1 MLPRE
6 LLRPPTADQISLFP
20 PLNFSVTAMPAASV
34 TSFFRRS
41 LPTIALLAGASGLLL
56 VTDQAGTR
64 RSRPAV
70 AVLKQ
75 VSTAVLDDAVVGM
88 LEGLAAKG
96 WRDGETVTI
105 RQFNAE
111 GDMAQANAIA
121 REITGG
127 GFDLILT
134 SSTPSLQAVA
144 TANER
149 GRVLHVFAAVAD
161 PFSAGVGLDRTK
173 PMKHPRHLV
182 GYGSLAP
189 VDATFGILRR
199 INPRVVRVGVA
210 HNPSESNSRRFMEL
224 ARASC
229 KNRGIELIEAAV
241 ENSSGVIEAVQATIA
256 RGAEVIFVPG
266 DTTVASVCD
275 SIVDVAGK
283 RGVPVF
289 TVVPGR
295 PDRGTLFDVGF
306 DFREVGLLAGGLAG
320 DLLDGRDPATV
331 PIGETAREIPPRLTV
346 NLKAPGVDRNVWRV
360 PDELLEQAKVVID
373 ARGRRDQPAAV
384 LTGPFDEPAARE

>member
-1 MLPRE
+1 MNATPF
-6 LLRPPTADQISLFP
+6 PLFAF
-20 PLNFSVTAMPAASV
+20 L
-34 TSFFRRS
+34 RRS
-41 LPTIALLAGASGLLL
+41 LPTVLLLAGASGLLL
-56 VTDQAGTR
+56 LTDRAGTQ

-75 VSTAVLDDAVVGM
+75 VSTAVLDDAVTGM
-88 LEGLAAKG
+88 LEGLTEKG

-127 GFDLILT
+127 GFDMVLT

-144 TANER
+144 TANDR

-161 PFSAGVGLDRTK
+161 PFSAGVGLDRSD
-173 PMKHPRHLV
+173 PLIHPRHLV

-189 VDATFGILRR
+189 VDVTFGILRR
-199 INPRVVRVGVA
+199 INPRVSRVGVA

-229 KNRGIELIEAAV
+229 KARGIELVEAAV
-241 ENSSGVIEAVQATIA
+241 ENSSGVVEAIQATIA
-256 RGAEVIFVPG
+256 RGAEAIFIPG

-289 TVVPGR
+289 TVVPGKVG
-295 PDRGTLFDVGF
+295 RGTFFDVGF
-306 DFREVGLLAGGLAG
+306 DFREVGLLAGHLAG
-320 DLLDGRDPATV
+320 DLLAGRDPATV
-331 PIGETAREIPPRLTV
+331 PIGETVREIPPRLTI
-346 NLKAPGVDRNVWRV
+346 NLTAPGVDPTVWHL
-360 PDELLEQAKVVID
+360 PDELLSQAKVVID
-373 ARGRRDQPAAV
+373 SNGRRDQPAAV
-384 LTGPFDEPAARE
+384 LAGPFDKPAARD

>member
-1 MLPRE
+1 MTRGGSSLAT
-6 LLRPPTADQISLFP
+6 LLRRGA
-20 PLNFSVTAMPAASV
+20 
-34 TSFFRRS
+34 
-41 LPTIALLAGASGLLL
+41 PTIALLAGASAVLL

-75 VSTAVLDDAVVGM
+75 VSTAVLDDAVTGM
-88 LEGLAAKG
+88 LEGLAEKG
-96 WRDGETVTI
+96 WHDGDTVTI

-127 GFDLILT
+127 GFDMVLT

-144 TANER
+144 TANDR
-149 GRVLHVFAAVAD
+149 GQVVHVFAAVAD
-161 PFSAGVGLDRTK
+161 PFSAGVGLDRAD
-173 PMKHPRHLV
+173 PLGHPRHLV

-199 INPRVVRVGVA
+199 INPRLTRVGVA

-224 ARASC
+224 ARDSC
-229 KNRGIELIEAAV
+229 RSRGIELIEAAV
-241 ENSSGVIEAVQATIA
+241 ENSSGVVEAVQSTIA
-256 RGAEVIFVPG
+256 RGAEAIFIPG

-275 SIVDVAGK
+275 SVVAVAGQAD
-283 RGVPVF
+283 VPVF
-289 TVVPGR
+289 TVVPGK
-295 PDRGTLFDVGF
+295 PDRGTFVDVGF
-306 DFREVGLLAGGLAG
+306 DFREVGLLAGRLAG
-320 DLLDGRDPATV
+320 DLLAGADPTTV

-346 NLKAPGVDRNVWRV
+346 NLTAPGADRTTWRV
-360 PDELLEQAKVVID
+360 PDELLAQAQVVID
-373 ARGRRDQPAAV
+373 ATGRRDQPEAV
-384 LTGPFDEPAARE
+384 LAGPFDEAPPAGR

>member
-1 MLPRE
+1 MTSP
-6 LLRPPTADQISLFP
+6 SF
-20 PLNFSVTAMPAASV
+20 AS
-34 TSFFRRS
+34 FLRRS
-41 LPTIALLAGASGLLL
+41 LPTAALLVGASALLL
-56 VTDQAGTR
+56 FTDQAGTR

-75 VSTAVLDDAVVGM
+75 VSTPVLDDAVTGM
-88 LEGLAAKG
+88 LEGLAEKG
-96 WRDGETVTI
+96 WRDGDTVTI

-127 GFDLILT
+127 GFDMVLT

-149 GRVLHVFAAVAD
+149 GRVMHVFAAVAD
-161 PFSAGVGLDRTK
+161 PFSTGVGLDRAD
-173 PMKHPRHLV
+173 PLVHPRHLV

-189 VDATFGILRR
+189 VDATFGILQR
-199 INPRVVRVGVA
+199 INPRVARVGVA

-229 KNRGIELIEAAV
+229 RGRGIELLEAAV
-241 ENSSGVIEAVQATIA
+241 ENSSGVVEAVQATIA
-256 RGAEVIFVPG
+256 RGAEAIFIPG

-275 SIVDVAGK
+275 SVVDVAAK
-283 RGVPVF
+283 AGVPVF
-289 TVVPGR
+289 TVVPGK

-306 DFREVGLLAGGLAG
+306 DFREVGLLAGRLAG

-346 NLKAPGVDRNVWRV
+346 NLVAPGIDRQAWRI
-360 PDELLEQAKVVID
+360 PAELVAQAKVVID
-373 ARGRRDQPAAV
+373 EAGRRDRPEAV
-384 LTGPFDEPAARE
+384 LAGPFEEPAAGDR

>member
-1 MLPRE
+1 M
-6 LLRPPTADQISLFP
+6 TSS
-20 PLNFSVTAMPAASV
+20 PLASFV
-34 TSFFRRS
+34 RRS
-41 LPTIALLAGASGLLL
+41 LPTVALLAGASALLL
-56 VTDQAGTR
+56 ATDQAGTR

-75 VSTAVLDDAVVGM
+75 VSTAVLDDAVTGM
-88 LEGLAAKG
+88 LEGLAEKG
-96 WRDGETVTI
+96 WRDGDTVTI

-127 GFDLILT
+127 GFDMVLT

-149 GRVLHVFAAVAD
+149 GQVMHVFAAVAD
-161 PFSAGVGLDRTK
+161 PFSAGVGLARAD
-173 PMKHPRHLV
+173 PLIHPRHLL

-189 VDATFGILRR
+189 VHATFGILQR
-199 INPRVVRVGVA
+199 INPRVEKVGVA

-224 ARASC
+224 ARVSC
-229 KNRGIELIEAAV
+229 RQRGIELLEAAV
-241 ENSSGVIEAVQATIA
+241 ENSSGVVEAVQSTIA
-256 RGAEVIFVPG
+256 RGAEAIFIPG

-275 SIVDVAGK
+275 SVVHVAAQA
-283 RGVPVF
+283 GVPVF
-289 TVVPGR
+289 TVVPGK

-306 DFREVGLLAGGLAG
+306 DFREVGLLAGRLAG

-331 PIGETAREIPPRLTV
+331 PIGETAREIPPRLTI
-346 NLKAPGVDRNVWRV
+346 NLVAPGVDRRAWRI
-360 PDELLEQAKVVID
+360 PDDLLAQAKVVIE
-373 ARGRRDQPAAV
+373 AGGRRDQSTAELA
-384 LTGPFDEPAARE
+384 GPFDEPAAGEP

>member
-1 MLPRE
+1 MTSSPLAS
-6 LLRPPTADQISLFP
+6 LL
-20 PLNFSVTAMPAASV
+20 
-34 TSFFRRS
+34 RRS
-41 LPTIALLAGASGLLL
+41 LPTVALLAGASALLL
-56 VTDQAGTR
+56 ATDQAGTR

-75 VSTAVLDDAVVGM
+75 VSTAVLDDAVTGM
-88 LEGLAAKG
+88 VEGLAEKG
-96 WRDGETVTI
+96 WRDGDTVTI

-127 GFDLILT
+127 GFDMVLT

-149 GRVLHVFAAVAD
+149 GQVMHVFAAVAD
-161 PFSAGVGLDRTK
+161 PFSAGVGLARAD
-173 PMKHPRHLV
+173 PLVHPRHLL

-189 VDATFGILRR
+189 VHATFGILQQ
-199 INPRVVRVGVA
+199 INPRVKKVGVA

-224 ARASC
+224 ARVSC
-229 KNRGIELIEAAV
+229 RQRGIELLEAAV
-241 ENSSGVIEAVQATIA
+241 ENSSGVVEAVQSTIA
-256 RGAEVIFVPG
+256 RGAEAIFIPG

-275 SIVDVAGK
+275 SVVHVAAQA
-283 RGVPVF
+283 GVPVF
-289 TVVPGR
+289 TVVPGK

-306 DFREVGLLAGGLAG
+306 DFREVGLLAGRLAG

-331 PIGETAREIPPRLTV
+331 PIGETAREIPPRLTI
-346 NLKAPGVDRNVWRV
+346 NLVAPGVDRRAWRI
-360 PDELLEQAKVVID
+360 PDDLLAQAKVVIE
-373 ARGRRDQPAAV
+373 AGGRRDQSTAELA
-384 LTGPFDEPAARE
+384 GPFDEPAAGEP